1 MQELFGTEDPMLLG
15 FLARY
20 APGDLQKLDR
30 VVDPAGK
37 REFVYENMDLRQ
49 RFFAG
54 NRVSLLREVQGDA

>member
-1 MQELFGTEDPMLLG
+1 MLFG